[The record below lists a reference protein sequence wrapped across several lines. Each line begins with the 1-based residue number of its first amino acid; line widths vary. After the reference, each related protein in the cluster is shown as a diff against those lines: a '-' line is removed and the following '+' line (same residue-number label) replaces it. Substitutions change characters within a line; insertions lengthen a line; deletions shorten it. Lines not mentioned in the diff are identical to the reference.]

1 VPGGREQFAGA
12 WAVLG
17 LFAFNA
23 LFNSILGEELLFR
36 GVLLPRM
43 KAVFGRWDWLANG
56 VLFGVYHLPSRGAC
70 SGSIGSGAL
79 LYALPAKRFRSR
91 WVSIILHSGQT
102 LFFTV
107 GDPRAGP
114 GAGLTHRTGSAPRW
128 RSAGQHVSNR
138 PGRRMCHEAT
148 AAALARW
155 SCDAEGSLK
164 TVVLAETLTAQPN
177 RARR

>member
-70 SGSIGSGAL
+70 SGRSDLAHCCMRCPPSASAAGGCRSSSIRGRPCFL
-79 LYALPAKRFRSR
+79 LL
-91 WVSIILHSGQT
+91 VILGRV
-102 LFFTV
+102 L
-107 GDPRAGP
+107 
-114 GAGLTHRTGSAPRW
+114 GLA
-128 RSAGQHVSNR
+128 
-138 PGRRMCHEAT
+138 
-148 AAALARW
+148 
-155 SCDAEGSLK
+155 
-164 TVVLAETLTAQPN
+164 
-177 RARR
+177 